1 MIRVIASDACPPDR
15 VYVSG
20 ARARLSNVVV
30 KCEQNDDGSITVR
43 TTADVEYNPVYQAVI
58 HLDPK

>member
-1 MIRVIASDACPPDR
+1 MINVVASDACPPDR

-30 KCEQNDDGSITVR
+30 NCEQEDDGSITVR
-43 TTADVEYNPVYQAVI
+43 TTADVEYDPVYQAVI
-58 HLDPK
+58 RLDSK